1 MNLPYIYLWVEKGI
15 VLAMAGV
22 FNHISQT
29 KQMHIQGDIG
39 NILNMLGSKS
49 KQNAQIWF
57 YPDFSLLIDSQKVAA
72 PIITNF

>member
-1 MNLPYIYLWVEKGI
+1 
-15 VLAMAGV
+15 
-22 FNHISQT
+22 
-29 KQMHIQGDIG
+29 MHIQGDIG